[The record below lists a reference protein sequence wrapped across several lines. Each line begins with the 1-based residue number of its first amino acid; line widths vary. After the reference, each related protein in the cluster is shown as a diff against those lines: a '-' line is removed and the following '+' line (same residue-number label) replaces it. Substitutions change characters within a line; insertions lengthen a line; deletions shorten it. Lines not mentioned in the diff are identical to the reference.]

1 MKLLRQTKNKS
12 GIIYIYIFVFFY
24 RDSLTYSFSTATA
37 TALLSPIWYYTK
49 FGALTKSLE
58 LKKLSFFRAFAAPPF
73 SSPSKENK
81 NSGAG
86 KKNLQI
92 FFAGR
97 RADPHGC
104 ALNRR
109 IPPPPPPPLSWL
121 SIEVFLAAGR
131 GGERQIWGAWGLGPA
146 RV

>member
-109 IPPPPPPPLSWL
+109 IPPPPPTAS
-121 SIEVFLAAGR
+121 FLALDR
-131 GGERQIWGAWGLGPA
+131 GVSRRRPWRRAADLGGLGLGA
-146 RV
+146 G